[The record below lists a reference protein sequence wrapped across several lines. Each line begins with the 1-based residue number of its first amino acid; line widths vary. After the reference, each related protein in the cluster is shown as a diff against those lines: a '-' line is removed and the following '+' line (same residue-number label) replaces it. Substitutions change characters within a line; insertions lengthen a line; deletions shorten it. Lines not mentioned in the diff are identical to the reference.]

1 MAVAENKTRVAITI
15 DRNVLERLDAYCARS
30 GMSRSQYISYCVAH
44 QLEVE
49 ERMTS
54 GVMDMAREL
63 LASMAEG
70 LQADEGKLSET
81 VGAL

>member
-1 MAVAENKTRVAITI
+1 MAIADTKTRVAITI
-15 DRNVLERLDAYCARS
+15 DKGVLERLDEYCQRS

-49 ERMTS
+49 ERLTN

-63 LASMAEG
+63 LATMADGMEIK
-70 LQADEGKLSET
+70 AR
-81 VGAL
+81 

>member
-1 MAVAENKTRVAITI
+1 MAIADSKSRVAITI
-15 DRNVLERLDAYCARS
+15 DKGVLERLDEYCKRS

-63 LASMAEG
+63 LSSMAEG
-70 LQADEGKLSET
+70 MQVDEEKLK
-81 VGAL
+81 GAL